1 VKQVSHNSGVEP
13 PAYGKKNPVF
23 LLEELVFAYVFQES
37 LQHSQ
42 MYQNTDVCGP
52 KFATISIFRTNA
64 VACTMMKASHQL
76 PVVSIQ
82 DAIRILAL
90 TVLCLVAALTT
101 FAQKNVKLEHA
112 DQLSFERDKGY
123 QKLTGNVVFTQNQT
137 TIYCDSAYLYKEQNS
152 VEAFGRVRITEGDS
166 VVVTSRRLEY
176 DGNTKK
182 ARLRDNVV
190 FVKLGTATLYTDR
203 LDYDRPSNIAYYFDG
218 GKLVDS
224 INTLTSV
231 RGYYDVNSNMASFKR
246 DVHVVNPDYT
256 MTSDSLQYNTRT
268 KVVYFRT
275 PTTAVDKEGRTFI
288 YEDGEYDTRTKQ
300 SDFTEGVA
308 ESPSY
313 QLSGND
319 WRLDRVRQLYQV
331 RGDVEMVSKEENLII
346 YSQAV
351 DYYKGQEITKVYDN
365 AWVAK
370 ITDDQ
375 DTLFIT
381 ADTLVSI
388 ESDIPENK
396 RLLAYHNVK
405 IYKKDMQGVADSLVY
420 IAADS
425 TIHFYRDPV
434 LWNTG
439 NQMTADS
446 VSMLIKN
453 NTISKIF
460 LIRNAFVVSQDTLK
474 NFNQIKGRDM
484 TADFKDGNIHQVIV
498 RGNGESLY
506 FVFDEDD
513 LTFTGINRIICSNI
527 LIRFRE
533 GRVYDLNF
541 YVQPD
546 ASFVPPH
553 ELTDDMK
560 TLKGFTWREEI
571 RPTRDDVVP
580 KKVTADTRK

>member
-1 VKQVSHNSGVEP
+1 MKATAEIP
-13 PAYGKKNPVF
+13 F
-23 LLEELVFAYVFQES
+23 LFAGGAARLAF
-37 LQHSQ
+37 
-42 MYQNTDVCGP
+42 T
-52 KFATISIFRTNA
+52 
-64 VACTMMKASHQL
+64 VACLLWATTA
-76 PVVSIQ
+76 
-82 DAIRILAL
+82 LA
-90 TVLCLVAALTT
+90 
-101 FAQKNVKLEHA
+101 QQNVKLEHA
-112 DQLSFERDKGY
+112 DQLSFEREKGY

-166 VVVTSRRLEY
+166 VTVTSRRLEY
-176 DGNTKK
+176 DGNAKK
-182 ARLRDNVV
+182 ARLRNNVV
-190 FVKLGTATLYTDR
+190 FVKLGTATLYTDQ
-203 LDYDRPSNIAYYFDG
+203 LDYDRPANMAYYYDG

-246 DVHVVNPDYT
+246 DVHVENPDYT
-256 MTSDSLQYNTRT
+256 MTSDSLQYNSRT

-288 YEDGEYDTRTKQ
+288 YEGGEYDTRTKQ
-300 SDFTEGVA
+300 SDFTEGIA

-313 QLSGND
+313 QLKGND

-331 RGDVEMVSKEENLII
+331 RGDVEMISKEENLII

-351 DYYKGQEITKVYDN
+351 DYYKDAEITKVFNN

-370 ITDDQ
+370 VTDDL

-388 ESDIPENK
+388 DSEIPENK

-405 IYKKDMQGVADSLVY
+405 IYKKDMQGVADSLAY
-420 IAADS
+420 ITADS
-425 TIHFYRDPV
+425 IIHFYRDPV

-446 VSMLIKN
+446 VSMLIEN

-460 LIRNAFVVSQDTLK
+460 LVRNAFVVSQDTLG

-484 TADFKDGNIHQVIV
+484 TAEFKDGNIQQVIV

-533 GRVYDLNF
+533 GKVHDLNF

-553 ELTDDMK
+553 ELTEDMK
-560 TLKGFTWREEI
+560 TLKGFSWREDI
-571 RPTRDDVVP
+571 RPAREDVVP
-580 KKVTADTRK
+580 AKKVAADTRKLP

>member
-1 VKQVSHNSGVEP
+1 MIK
-13 PAYGKKNPVF
+13 A
-23 LLEELVFAYVFQES
+23 
-37 LQHSQ
+37 
-42 MYQNTDVCGP
+42 
-52 KFATISIFRTNA
+52 A
-64 VACTMMKASHQL
+64 VDIWIAHTRG
-76 PVVSIQ
+76 
-82 DAIRILAL
+82 AIRILSLA
-90 TVLCLVAALTT
+90 VVCVMIATT
-101 FAQKNVKLEHA
+101 ASAQQNVKLEHA

-166 VVVTSRRLEY
+166 VTVTSRRLEY

-190 FVKLGTATLYTDR
+190 FVKLGTATLYTDQ
-203 LDYDRPSNIAYYFDG
+203 LDYDRPANMAYYYDG

-246 DVHVVNPDYT
+246 DVHVENPDYT
-256 MTSDSLQYNTRT
+256 MTSDSLQYNSRT

-288 YEDGEYDTRTKQ
+288 YEGGEYDTRTKQ
-300 SDFTEGVA
+300 SDFTEGIA

-313 QLSGND
+313 QLKGND

-331 RGDVEMVSKEENLII
+331 RGDVEMISKEENLII

-351 DYYKGQEITKVYDN
+351 DYYKDAEITKVFNN

-370 ITDDQ
+370 VTDDL

-388 ESDIPENK
+388 DSEIPENK

-405 IYKKDMQGVADSLVY
+405 IYKKDMQGVADSLAY
-420 IAADS
+420 ITADS
-425 TIHFYRDPV
+425 IIHFYRDPV

-446 VSMLIKN
+446 VSMLIEN

-460 LIRNAFVVSQDTLK
+460 LVRNAFVVSQDTLG

-484 TADFKDGNIHQVIV
+484 TAEFKDGNIQQVIV

-533 GRVYDLNF
+533 GKVHDLNF

-553 ELTDDMK
+553 ELTEDMK
-560 TLKGFTWREEI
+560 TLKGFSWREDI
-571 RPTRDDVVP
+571 RPAREDVVP
-580 KKVTADTRK
+580 AKKVAADTRKLP

>member
-1 VKQVSHNSGVEP
+1 
-13 PAYGKKNPVF
+13 
-23 LLEELVFAYVFQES
+23 
-37 LQHSQ
+37 
-42 MYQNTDVCGP
+42 
-52 KFATISIFRTNA
+52 
-64 VACTMMKASHQL
+64 MKANGNKDFLQ
-76 PVVSIQ
+76 VRTT
-82 DAIRILAL
+82 IRVLAL
-90 TVLCLVAALTT
+90 TAAC
-101 FAQKNVKLEHA
+101 FMAVVSAYAQKNVKLEHA
-112 DQLSFERDKGY
+112 DQLSFEREKGY

-166 VVVTSRRLEY
+166 VTVTSRRLEY

-182 ARLRDNVV
+182 ARLRNDVV
-190 FVKLGTATLYTDR
+190 FVKLATATLYTDR

-231 RGYYDVNSNMASFKR
+231 RGYYDVNSNMASFKS
-246 DVHVVNPDYT
+246 DVEVVNPDYT
-256 MTSDSLQYNTRT
+256 MTSDSLQYNSRT

-275 PTTAVDKEGRTFI
+275 PTTAVDKDGRTFV
-288 YEDGEYDTRTKQ
+288 YEGGEYDTKSKQ
-300 SDFTEGVA
+300 SDFTQGVA

-313 QLSGND
+313 QLSGNE
-319 WRLDRVRQLYQV
+319 WRLDRVQQLYKV

-351 DYYKGQEITKVYDN
+351 DYYKGDEITKVFNN

-370 ITDDQ
+370 VTNDL

-388 ESDIPENK
+388 DSDIPENK

-420 IAADS
+420 VGADS
-425 TIHFYRDPV
+425 TIYFYRDPV

-446 VSMLIKN
+446 VSMLIEN
-453 NTISKIF
+453 NNISKIF
-460 LIRNAFVVSQDTLK
+460 LVRNAFVVSQDTLG
-474 NFNQIKGRDM
+474 NYNQIKGRDM
-484 TADFKDGNIHQVIV
+484 TAEFSDGTIQQVIV

-533 GRVYDLNF
+533 GHVYDLNF

-546 ASFVPPH
+546 ASFIPPH
-553 ELTDDMK
+553 ELTEEMK
-560 TLKGFTWREEI
+560 TLKGFSWKGDV

-580 KKVTADTRK
+580 AKKTADTRKSP

>member
-1 VKQVSHNSGVEP
+1 MIK
-13 PAYGKKNPVF
+13 A
-23 LLEELVFAYVFQES
+23 
-37 LQHSQ
+37 
-42 MYQNTDVCGP
+42 
-52 KFATISIFRTNA
+52 A
-64 VACTMMKASHQL
+64 VDIWIAHTRG
-76 PVVSIQ
+76 
-82 DAIRILAL
+82 AIRILGLA
-90 TVLCLVAALTT
+90 VVCVMIAATAY
-101 FAQKNVKLEHA
+101 AQQNVKLEHA

-166 VVVTSRRLEY
+166 VTVTSRRLEY

-190 FVKLGTATLYTDR
+190 FVKLGTATLYTDQ
-203 LDYDRPSNIAYYFDG
+203 LDYDRPANMAYYYDG

-246 DVHVVNPDYT
+246 DVHVENPDYT
-256 MTSDSLQYNTRT
+256 MTSDSLQYNSRT

-288 YEDGEYDTRTKQ
+288 YEGGEYDTRTKQ
-300 SDFTEGVA
+300 SDFTEGIA

-313 QLSGND
+313 QLKGND

-331 RGDVEMVSKEENLII
+331 RGDVEMISKEENLII

-351 DYYKGQEITKVYDN
+351 DYYKDAEITKVFNN

-370 ITDDQ
+370 VTDDL

-388 ESDIPENK
+388 DSEIPENK

-405 IYKKDMQGVADSLVY
+405 IYKKDMQGVADSLAY
-420 IAADS
+420 ITADS
-425 TIHFYRDPV
+425 IIHFYRDPV

-446 VSMLIKN
+446 VSMLIEN

-460 LIRNAFVVSQDTLK
+460 LVRNAFVVSQDTLG

-484 TADFKDGNIHQVIV
+484 TAEFKDGNIQQVIV

-533 GRVYDLNF
+533 GKVHDLNF

-553 ELTDDMK
+553 ELTEDMK
-560 TLKGFTWREEI
+560 TLKGFSWREDI
-571 RPTRDDVVP
+571 RPAREDVVP
-580 KKVTADTRK
+580 AKKVAADTRKLP

>member
-1 VKQVSHNSGVEP
+1 MIK
-13 PAYGKKNPVF
+13 A
-23 LLEELVFAYVFQES
+23 
-37 LQHSQ
+37 
-42 MYQNTDVCGP
+42 
-52 KFATISIFRTNA
+52 A
-64 VACTMMKASHQL
+64 VDIWIAHTRG
-76 PVVSIQ
+76 
-82 DAIRILAL
+82 AIRILSLA
-90 TVLCLVAALTT
+90 VVCVMIAATAY
-101 FAQKNVKLEHA
+101 AQQNVKLEHA

-166 VVVTSRRLEY
+166 VTVTSRRLEY

-190 FVKLGTATLYTDR
+190 FVKLGTATLYTDQ
-203 LDYDRPSNIAYYFDG
+203 LDYDRPANMAYYYDG

-246 DVHVVNPDYT
+246 DVHVENPDYT
-256 MTSDSLQYNTRT
+256 MTSDSLQYNSRT

-288 YEDGEYDTRTKQ
+288 YEGGEYDTRTKQ
-300 SDFTEGVA
+300 SDFTEGIA

-313 QLSGND
+313 QLKGND

-331 RGDVEMVSKEENLII
+331 RGDVEMISKEENLII

-351 DYYKGQEITKVYDN
+351 DYYKDAEITKVFNN

-370 ITDDQ
+370 VTDDL

-388 ESDIPENK
+388 DSEIPENK

-405 IYKKDMQGVADSLVY
+405 IYKKDMQGVADSLAY
-420 IAADS
+420 ITADS
-425 TIHFYRDPV
+425 IIHFYRDPV

-446 VSMLIKN
+446 VSMLIEN

-460 LIRNAFVVSQDTLK
+460 LVRNAFVVSQDTLG

-484 TADFKDGNIHQVIV
+484 TAEFKDGNIQQVIV

-533 GRVYDLNF
+533 GKVHDLNF

-553 ELTDDMK
+553 ELTEDMK
-560 TLKGFTWREEI
+560 TLKGFSWREDI
-571 RPTRDDVVP
+571 RPAREDVVP
-580 KKVTADTRK
+580 AKKVAADTRKLP